1 MDLIVFYLIENGFA
15 ETRSNA
21 IKIIESMSDEW
32 MDSIFEAYAYK
43 GGEPLP
49 AEDQKALENIRKSLY
64 GSRSPIQPT
73 GTGYKKAK
81 KRTTDLSKVQI
92 KESRRED
99 REGLPP
105 TGKERARQKQNPRKR
120 TTSYS
125 GGQNTHLRGTPQTRY
140 LDQPG
145 GIEAMPE
152 QPGKYLKMQRDK
164 KNRRSPYISRF
175 D

>member
-32 MDSIFEAYAYK
+32 MDSILEAYAYK

-49 AEDQKALENIRKSLY
+49 AADQEALAKIRERLY
-64 GSRSPIQPT
+64 GSKSSIQPT
-73 GTGYKKAK
+73 ETGYKKAK
-81 KRTTDLSKVQI
+81 KRTTDLSTVQI

-105 TGKERARQKQNPRKR
+105 TGKERARQKEGKR

-125 GGQNTHLRGTPQTRY
+125 GGQNPHLRGTKQTRY

-145 GIEAMPE
+145 GMYATPE
-152 QPGKYLKMQRDK
+152 KPGKYLEMQRAK
-164 KNRRSPYISRF
+164 KSRRSPYISRF